1 MEAEDVIH
9 VRLHLTAIIG
19 EAVITG
25 MSLPRLQIGQI
36 VARDM
41 LVAHMNTM
49 MVVIPHHIL
58 QGTVEAGIQGTTD
71 HQTGTRLEVN
81 EVITNENIVR
91 RLRGMADVVALEVRL
106 LAIIRVGK
114 IMAMI
119 IIVGISVANESKIG
133 MVQRLRRQ

>member
-1 MEAEDVIH
+1 M
-9 VRLHLTAIIG
+9 
-19 EAVITG
+19 
-25 MSLPRLQIGQI
+25 
-36 VARDM
+36 
-41 LVAHMNTM
+41 
-49 MVVIPHHIL
+49 
-58 QGTVEAGIQGTTD
+58 
-71 HQTGTRLEVN
+71 N

-133 MVQRLRRQ
+133 MVSSKTIQSFFDWTG